1 MSRVAIVT
9 GAAGA
14 MGSACAEAI
23 GPRSDVL
30 LLTDRDE
37 PGLAV
42 TAGRLRPDGREVV
55 TVVGDI
61 ADPGMIDELQ
71 RRAADLGDLG
81 SLVHTAGV
89 SPSMADWEEI
99 LRVDLAGVVR
109 LLDAFVGDVV
119 PGTTAV
125 CLASVSAHMGTFDPA
140 MDTVLDTPLE
150 PDLAARFRSCFGGE
164 PDPGSTYRLA
174 KRGVIRAC
182 ERAAVGW
189 GAGGGRVLSLS
200 PGLIDTG
207 MGRLELA
214 ENPVK
219 ERLAELTPITSP
231 RQGPDPVLPGHTG
244 DIADAVAFL
253 CSDRAAFISG
263 CDLRVD
269 GGLIGAMNQPVD
281 ISRADR

>member
-1 MSRVAIVT
+1 VSRVTVVT

-14 MGSACAEAI
+14 MGSACAEAM
-23 GPRSDVL
+23 GPSRDVL
-30 LLTDRDE
+30 LLTDRDG

-42 TAGRLRPDGREVV
+42 TADRLRAVGSEVV
-55 TVVGDI
+55 TLDGDI
-61 ADPGMIDELQ
+61 AEPVVIDRLR
-71 RRAADLGDLG
+71 RRAADLGTLH
-81 SLVHTAGV
+81 SLVHTAGL

-109 LLDAFVGDVV
+109 LLDAFVANVV
-119 PGTTAV
+119 TGSVAV

-140 MDTVLDTPLE
+140 MDTVLDAPLE
-150 PDLAARFRSCFGGE
+150 PDLAERFRTCFGGE

-174 KRGVIRAC
+174 KRGVVRAC

-189 GAGGGRVLSLS
+189 GAGGARVLSLS

-219 ERLAELTPITSP
+219 EHLAELTPLTST

-244 DIADAVAFL
+244 DVADAVAFL
-253 CSDRAAFISG
+253 CSERAAFISG
-263 CDLRVD
+263 CDIRVD
-269 GGLIGAMNQPVD
+269 GGLIAAMNRPVG
-281 ISRADR
+281 ISSADR